1 MYATSRPLLWAFMVH
16 FQSSSKVSLEGDLKK
31 FELLGRSDA
40 STEETPELK
49 RNTSYP
55 PFDFVVL
62 PITADLTT
70 VLKKSL
76 SDPEI
81 FGQDGALV
89 HVQIEHE
96 GKLVFGAYDN
106 FHKDCVV
113 AHESVPEELLAK
125 LHGKRILRAYQK
137 VK

>member
-70 VLKKSL
+70 VLKKKPLRSR
-76 SDPEI
+76 D
-81 FGQDGALV
+81 FRTRR
-89 HVQIEHE
+89 
-96 GKLVFGAYDN
+96 
-106 FHKDCVV
+106 
-113 AHESVPEELLAK
+113 
-125 LHGKRILRAYQK
+125 RISSRTN
-137 VK
+137 